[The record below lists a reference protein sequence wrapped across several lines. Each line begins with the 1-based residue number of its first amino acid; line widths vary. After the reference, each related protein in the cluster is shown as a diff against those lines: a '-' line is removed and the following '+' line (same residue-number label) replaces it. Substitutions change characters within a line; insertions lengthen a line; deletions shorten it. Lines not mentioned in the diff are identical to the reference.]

1 MNQSEGFRRVFVEL
15 LIIVA
20 GVLIALGAQSA
31 VQVWSDRR
39 HEREFL
45 LDLLAEFRLNEKKL
59 LKDIKTTEQ
68 AVSAADE
75 WRSELAG
82 SANSGNDSSAALYG
96 ASLNPAR
103 FDPTSGSLRSLIDGG
118 DLGLIQNRQLR
129 AALAGW
135 EDRTKEQVITSI
147 TVDMMRSTLTQFLI
161 PEAAAAPAKA
171 LELDRSL
178 LQVTYDQQ
186 KALLDP
192 LREIISMLENETGK

>member
-103 FDPTSGSLRSLIDGG
+103 FDPTSGSLRSLIDG
-118 DLGLIQNRQLR
+118 LIQNRQLR